1 MPHSQA
7 ATRVD
12 EPLLVEDEPEEEK
25 EPEEVRMLRRA
36 CISRVSSDLVALAM
50 QSSPR
55 EKICVPA

>member
-36 CISRVSSDLVALAM
+36 FISRVSSDLVALAM

-55 EKICVPA
+55 EK